1 MIAVTGGPALVR
13 STPSEGAAGNRFH
26 QFARQLAVVVVSVTL
41 AACATKPVE
50 PAPAPQTETL
60 PDLMHKADTAMASG
74 DKAKGRELYQAATKI
89 DPTSKA
95 PWVKLAEGYFEDADY
110 GNAVLAAQE
119 VLHRDNTDNVGAGI
133 LAVSGLR
140 ISTAAITVLR
150 QQNNIT
156 AGTRGEA
163 ETLTRNLRELLGEN
177 VLVPRPDPAPAPRP
191 RPRAATPAAANTA
204 AAMPAATTPS
214 TTSAKAPAAAPA
226 TAAKS
231 SGGNPFD
238 KLK

>member
-1 MIAVTGGPALVR
+1 MIVVTGGAALVR
-13 STPSEGAAGNRFH
+13 STPSKSAAENRFH
-26 QFARQLAVVVVSVTL
+26 RLARQIAVLAVSLTL
-41 AACATKPVE
+41 AACAIKPAD

-60 PDLMHKADTAMASG
+60 PDLMHKAETAMASG
-74 DKAKGRELYQAATKI
+74 DKAKGREYYQAASKI

-95 PWVKLAEGYFEDADY
+95 PWVKLAENYFEEGDY

-119 VLHRDNTDNVGAGI
+119 VLHRDGTDNVGAGI

-140 ISTAAITVLR
+140 ISTSALTVLR

-163 ETLTRNLRELLGEN
+163 ETLTRSLRELLGEN
-177 VLVPRPDPAPAPRP
+177 VLVPRPEPAPQRPRP
-191 RPRAATPAAANTA
+191 RPSAAAA
-204 AAMPAATTPS
+204 AQAASTPS
-214 TTSAKAPAAAPA
+214 TASAKAPVAAPA
-226 TAAKS
+226 TAAK